1 MPLTPQDNDPAWELQ
16 LLHYRPELL
25 GRLQELLTRV
35 ATYLPR
41 GLAQFLMETPS
52 PGTVILPLEG
62 TVMFADIDG
71 FTAMSERFS
80 QAASQTG
87 AEELTDLVNRFLTI
101 LITTTA
107 RYGGDLQK
115 FNGDA
120 GLLLFTGEE
129 HALRAVAAALDVQQ
143 AMAEQLGQVETSLGS
158 FPLRVAI
165 GLSSGQLVGLGLGD
179 QNRREWILSGAPLH
193 RMGLAQ
199 GAAPPGKVVVDVST
213 GETCADS
220 LQSRALNDGLY
231 LVEKLRQLP
240 KLCAVPPLSP
250 PPRLDK
256 PAYLS
261 WLLSHL
267 DTLTP
272 YLGTGVLERL
282 TMATT
287 PDQFY
292 LWSEHRSVTVLMLA
306 LTGFSDPGACS
317 ENPQQLR
324 AAVRE
329 LNQAFIQARDIIQ
342 RYDGVLDKIG
352 IGPQGA
358 YLMVLFGAP
367 TAHEDDPLRAVL
379 AAREVQ
385 DAFEAPPRI
394 GINSGFVFAGD
405 VGSAERREYTVMGDE
420 VNLAYRLMSG
430 CRPGEI
436 WLGPHTA
443 QHPTITRRVSC
454 AALPPQKFKGKH
466 DLITPFAVRELH
478 PLFSEAETEELPL
491 IGREVELQQALTV
504 LQELPENHPRIIV
517 LHGAAGA
524 GKSRLAREITTLA
537 REKGFRIHQGTA
549 PSYGAHLPYAAWR
562 NPLRSLAEL
571 DSVPPSQQSQA
582 FQAYLARYNL
592 AAWASLL
599 APLAGLD
606 LPPSPEV
613 ASLSPEVRE
622 RQRQAVLRSLWGQAA
637 RQQPRLLLLE
647 NAHWMPPASLE
658 LLDGFIREM
667 PNVPLLLLITCRDEG
682 GFQEHWGARPELILS
697 ALEPLSRKATI
708 QLARR
713 LAHTSQLPRA
723 VERWLVKRG
732 GGIPLFTIEALRTLI
747 ASGVLSEQDGEWQLT
762 QPLEDT
768 PLPDTIYDI
777 LQSRIDQLEP
787 PSRHLMRAA
796 TVVGETMT
804 MPMLVTGYGE
814 ETRPAVKRRL
824 PDLVPLGLV
833 CGDPACETLVFHQPL
848 VREVAYRG
856 LPHRIRRLIHR
867 RLVEFLDS
875 QREQA
880 TSNWLPL
887 LAHHALEGQTWE
899 VAIRANLALG
909 QHALHNYLTTQAVQA
924 FQNVLQAADAGQLPA
939 HSARF
944 EAHHLL
950 GETLTILGQ
959 YEKALE
965 HLGAARKLLPSA
977 PTTQDESKQLADIEY
992 HSASV
997 LESQGHYP
1005 EAFAAVNRGLALPG
1019 VEDTLEGARL
1029 YLMGAGLYHR
1039 LGQATS
1045 SESYAN
1051 KSIKLST
1058 FFSTNESHKIQA
1070 RALYLLAFLASQ
1082 RGEAQEALQLGQQS
1096 LQMYKTLADLL
1107 GEMDAHNQL
1116 SLINLAVGNWPAAV
1130 VHGKQALSIAQR
1142 IRHTAGEAKAAAN
1155 LGEIYRYQ
1163 GRWQEA
1169 RHSYTLALKI
1179 ASEQG
1184 ITYGVALMKH
1194 NLAILSLEEGQLDD
1208 AQRQLDE
1215 AEHLLHEIGSETI
1228 LPELYRHRGLL
1239 ALLQKQPERALE
1251 WASRSLQKA
1260 ANQGARQEVGRTQRL
1275 LAEIRLALRQ
1285 CRQAEDALH
1294 RAAATAQATED
1305 RYGVAQALLT
1315 EARFQ
1320 HHCGTPGRALAA
1332 LQQASEQFETLGATK
1347 DIQVAQSLLEQ
1358 WQMTGGDMKI

>member
-115 FNGDA
+115 FSGDA

-394 GINSGFVFAGD
+394 GIN
-405 VGSAERREYTVMGDE
+405 
-420 VNLAYRLMSG
+420 
-430 CRPGEI
+430 
-436 WLGPHTA
+436 
-443 QHPTITRRVSC
+443 
-454 AALPPQKFKGKH
+454 
-466 DLITPFAVRELH
+466 
-478 PLFSEAETEELPL
+478 
-491 IGREVELQQALTV
+491 
-504 LQELPENHPRIIV
+504 
-517 LHGAAGA
+517 
-524 GKSRLAREITTLA
+524 
-537 REKGFRIHQGTA
+537 
-549 PSYGAHLPYAAWR
+549 
-562 NPLRSLAEL
+562 
-571 DSVPPSQQSQA
+571 
-582 FQAYLARYNL
+582 
-592 AAWASLL
+592 
-599 APLAGLD
+599 
-606 LPPSPEV
+606 
-613 ASLSPEVRE
+613 
-622 RQRQAVLRSLWGQAA
+622 
-637 RQQPRLLLLE
+637 
-647 NAHWMPPASLE
+647 
-658 LLDGFIREM
+658 
-667 PNVPLLLLITCRDEG
+667 
-682 GFQEHWGARPELILS
+682 
-697 ALEPLSRKATI
+697 
-708 QLARR
+708 
-713 LAHTSQLPRA
+713 
-723 VERWLVKRG
+723 
-732 GGIPLFTIEALRTLI
+732 
-747 ASGVLSEQDGEWQLT
+747 
-762 QPLEDT
+762 
-768 PLPDTIYDI
+768 
-777 LQSRIDQLEP
+777 
-787 PSRHLMRAA
+787 
-796 TVVGETMT
+796 
-804 MPMLVTGYGE
+804 
-814 ETRPAVKRRL
+814 
-824 PDLVPLGLV
+824 
-833 CGDPACETLVFHQPL
+833 
-848 VREVAYRG
+848 
-856 LPHRIRRLIHR
+856 
-867 RLVEFLDS
+867 
-875 QREQA
+875 
-880 TSNWLPL
+880 
-887 LAHHALEGQTWE
+887 
-899 VAIRANLALG
+899 
-909 QHALHNYLTTQAVQA
+909 
-924 FQNVLQAADAGQLPA
+924 
-939 HSARF
+939 
-944 EAHHLL
+944 
-950 GETLTILGQ
+950 
-959 YEKALE
+959 
-965 HLGAARKLLPSA
+965 
-977 PTTQDESKQLADIEY
+977 
-992 HSASV
+992 
-997 LESQGHYP
+997 
-1005 EAFAAVNRGLALPG
+1005 
-1019 VEDTLEGARL
+1019 
-1029 YLMGAGLYHR
+1029 
-1039 LGQATS
+1039 
-1045 SESYAN
+1045 
-1051 KSIKLST
+1051 
-1058 FFSTNESHKIQA
+1058 
-1070 RALYLLAFLASQ
+1070 
-1082 RGEAQEALQLGQQS
+1082 
-1096 LQMYKTLADLL
+1096 
-1107 GEMDAHNQL
+1107 
-1116 SLINLAVGNWPAAV
+1116 
-1130 VHGKQALSIAQR
+1130 
-1142 IRHTAGEAKAAAN
+1142 
-1155 LGEIYRYQ
+1155 
-1163 GRWQEA
+1163 
-1169 RHSYTLALKI
+1169 
-1179 ASEQG
+1179 
-1184 ITYGVALMKH
+1184 
-1194 NLAILSLEEGQLDD
+1194 
-1208 AQRQLDE
+1208 
-1215 AEHLLHEIGSETI
+1215 
-1228 LPELYRHRGLL
+1228 
-1239 ALLQKQPERALE
+1239 
-1251 WASRSLQKA
+1251 
-1260 ANQGARQEVGRTQRL
+1260 
-1275 LAEIRLALRQ
+1275 
-1285 CRQAEDALH
+1285 
-1294 RAAATAQATED
+1294 
-1305 RYGVAQALLT
+1305 
-1315 EARFQ
+1315 
-1320 HHCGTPGRALAA
+1320 
-1332 LQQASEQFETLGATK
+1332 
-1347 DIQVAQSLLEQ
+1347 
-1358 WQMTGGDMKI
+1358 